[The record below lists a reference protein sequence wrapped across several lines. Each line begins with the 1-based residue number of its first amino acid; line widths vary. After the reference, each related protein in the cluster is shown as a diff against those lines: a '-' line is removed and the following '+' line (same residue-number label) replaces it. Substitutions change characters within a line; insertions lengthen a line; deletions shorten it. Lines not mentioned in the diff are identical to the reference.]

1 LKYCCKYPD
10 FVFLEEDWNIC
21 AAKCSAKN
29 YTDDDFDEFC
39 CEIICA
45 FEKVGLFIN
54 GELAPQGLINSLAAS
69 VDFDTAWMYVIDNSV
84 NRCYDSGELD
94 W

>member
-10 FVFLEEDWNIC
+10 FVLLDADWDLC
-21 AAKCSAKN
+21 GDQCDAKN
-29 YTDDDFDEFC
+29 VTGFC

-45 FEKVGLFIN
+45 FEKIGLFIN
-54 GELAPQGLINSLAAS
+54 GELAPQGLISALAAS

-84 NRCYDSGELD
+84 KRCFDSGKFDQLKGS
-94 W
+94 